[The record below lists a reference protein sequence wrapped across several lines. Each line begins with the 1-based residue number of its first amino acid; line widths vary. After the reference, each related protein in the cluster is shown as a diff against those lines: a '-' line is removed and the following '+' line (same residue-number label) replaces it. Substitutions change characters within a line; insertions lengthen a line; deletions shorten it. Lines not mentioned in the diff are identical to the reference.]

1 MTPANRDAIL
11 SAYRRGE
18 KVCDIAARFGV
29 HPATVSFTAR
39 RAGER
44 SRTALLS
51 AWKWGLLRSGETAP
65 RP

>member
-1 MTPANRDAIL
+1 MTPAKRDAIL

-29 HPATVSFTAR
+29 HPTTVSFTAR